1 MSCKVI
7 ARKTFTSDAR
17 FLYTEEMS
25 TAPMEKDILLAFEV
39 LKCAGKYGVPYLYT
53 QCRQWILQ
61 HIASHFADKE
71 HVKIDALSYVQTVK
85 INVGS
90 PV

>member
-1 MSCKVI
+1 MI
-7 ARKTFTSDAR
+7 ARKKFPSHAR
-17 FLYTEEMS
+17 FLYTEEIS
-25 TAPMEKDILLAFEV
+25 IAPMENDIVLAFEV

-61 HIASHFADKE
+61 HIARKFADKE
-71 HVKIDALSYVQTVK
+71 HVKSNALSYLRTVK